1 MTLSAKVKNSASETL
16 FTLYKEGLFYKCYN
30 QDAMVF
36 AKLVK
41 PYKVSKRYVKSVG
54 VEVLSLGFPA
64 SEVSR
69 GNLTLEML
77 CHALGATN
85 YEVVGENVTF
95 HLKEDV
101 KKGYESWHEGIVMES
116 NAQYCSKPNNSNVT
130 IPELINT
137 ELVAMIKSFDLANS
151 TPMQGLN
158 FIQQLKKE
166 VQKTEGC
173 NGNI

>member
-1 MTLSAKVKNSASETL
+1 MGISEKLQCSSNIRTLKL
-16 FTLYKEGLFYKCYN
+16 FKEGLFYKCYN

-41 PYKVSKRYVKSVG
+41 PYRVSVKYIKSVG
-54 VEVLSLGFPA
+54 AEVLSLGFPA

-77 CHALGATN
+77 CEALGATN
-85 YEVVGENVTF
+85 YEGEGENVTF

-101 KKGYESWHEGIVMES
+101 KQNYESWRDAIVMES
-116 NAQYCSKPNNSNVT
+116 TAQYNSKPSSCET
-130 IPELINT
+130 SISEPYNT
-137 ELVAMIKSFDLANS
+137 ELVAMIKNFDLANS

-166 VQKTEGC
+166 VQKIKGN
-173 NGNI
+173 NGSI